1 MAIPANYSGE
11 PVECSVFL
19 LQVSLNI
26 EMQSQKFSSERAK
39 VAFLIS
45 LLTGRALLWARAI
58 WNSQT
63 TIINSFD
70 AFSAHFKEVFGL
82 STGSLSVADQL
93 IHLHQGDSS
102 ASDYTLQFRTLAVSY
117 GWNEAA
123 LLTAYRQGLD
133 PRIRA
138 QMAIYDDNVGLE
150 SFMQKAVKISQH
162 LTACQ
167 PDITAHSPSSPA
179 AYPLVPEPM
188 QMDTNRLSRT
198 EHAQHLATGLCFYSR
213 VPGHFIRV
221 CPSRPPRPAVSTL
234 QLEPAISTLPLLTVQ
249 LLNYQRDPPMEQDLH
264 PRLSLQRP
272 CTPG

>member
-1 MAIPANYSGE
+1 MSICWQKTRPNRRPELEFQNPAAADPPWRAG
-11 PVECSVFL
+11 
-19 LQVSLNI
+19 QRSLNSSLSGHHTLSLPRPVPWPSLQTI
-26 EMQSQKFSSERAK
+26 RVSRLNVAFFYSRFHSTLKCNPKSFSSERAK

-45 LLTGRALLWARAI
+45 LLNRTGIALARAI

-133 PRIRA
+133 PR
-138 QMAIYDDNVGLE
+138 L
-150 SFMQKAVKISQH
+150 
-162 LTACQ
+162 
-167 PDITAHSPSSPA
+167 ITRSSK
-179 AYPLVPEPM
+179 
-188 QMDTNRLSRT
+188 
-198 EHAQHLATGLCFYSR
+198 
-213 VPGHFIRV
+213 FI
-221 CPSRPPRPAVSTL
+221 PP
-234 QLEPAISTLPLLTVQ
+234 
-249 LLNYQRDPPMEQDLH
+249 
-264 PRLSLQRP
+264 
-272 CTPG
+272 